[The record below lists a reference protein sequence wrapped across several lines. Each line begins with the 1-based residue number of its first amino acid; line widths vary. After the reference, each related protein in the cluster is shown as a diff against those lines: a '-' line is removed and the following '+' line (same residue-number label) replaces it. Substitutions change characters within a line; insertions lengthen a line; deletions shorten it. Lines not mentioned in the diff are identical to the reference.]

1 MIEVNIKARIKQNH
15 FDIYAEDAF
24 RDENAEIIKYL
35 NSIDKKALVGIQR
48 EDGIYTIVG
57 EEYIYYLTP
66 SGTTGAISLDAF
78 RKILKANAM
87 SSGKKGDFEFLK
99 INEQDEVW
107 LKNTNTMNAMWN
119 TIMYLDD
126 ANNIRKRKTE

>member
-1 MIEVNIKARIKQNH
+1 MAEVNIKARIEQNG

-35 NSIDKKALVGIQR
+35 NSIGKKALVGIQR

-57 EEYIYYLTP
+57 EEYVYYLTL
-66 SGTTGAISLDAF
+66 SGTTGEMSLDAF
-78 RKILKANAM
+78 RKILKADAM
-87 SSGKKGDFEFLK
+87 SLGKKGDFQFLK
-99 INEQDEVW
+99 INEQDTVW
-107 LKNTNTMNAMWN
+107 LKSVETMNAMWN

-126 ANNIRKRKTE
+126 INKRKRKTE